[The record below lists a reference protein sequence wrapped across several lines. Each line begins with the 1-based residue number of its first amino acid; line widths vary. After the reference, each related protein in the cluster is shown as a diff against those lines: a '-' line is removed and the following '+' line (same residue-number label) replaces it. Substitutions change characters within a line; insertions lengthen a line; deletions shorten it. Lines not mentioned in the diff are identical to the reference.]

1 MYKIPGAGRQ
11 DGLEVDVELVE
22 ATLELVDIEG
32 VVEGVINDPEED
44 PVEEDPVEDGPV
56 EEDPVEEDPVEV
68 EDKDVKVLVLKDRDE
83 DGDEDAEALLLDE
96 DEELLL
102 LDVEDMLLLELEA
115 LKLGLVKEEL
125 LDETVLKV
133 PEGVV
138 AVV

>member
-32 VVEGVINDPEED
+32 VAEGVIDDVVEDPAEED
-44 PVEEDPVEDGPV
+44 PVEEGPV
-56 EEDPVEEDPVEV
+56 EEGPLETV
-68 EDKDVKVLVLKDRDE
+68 VLQ
-83 DGDEDAEALLLDE
+83 
-96 DEELLL
+96 DEE
-102 LDVEDMLLLELEA
+102 LDVEDMLLLEPEA
-115 LKLGLVKEEL
+115 LKPVEEDELGLVKEEL
-125 LDETVLKV
+125 LDEAVLKV